1 LTALPRTIVIPAAIA
16 AMIAKDLIIA
26 KDSYTYSIIILRQEK
41 ILLDHQ
47 SERQIA
53 RDKRGWRVIFG

>member
-1 LTALPRTIVIPAAIA
+1 
-16 AMIAKDLIIA
+16 MIAKDLITA

-53 RDKRGWRVIFG
+53 P